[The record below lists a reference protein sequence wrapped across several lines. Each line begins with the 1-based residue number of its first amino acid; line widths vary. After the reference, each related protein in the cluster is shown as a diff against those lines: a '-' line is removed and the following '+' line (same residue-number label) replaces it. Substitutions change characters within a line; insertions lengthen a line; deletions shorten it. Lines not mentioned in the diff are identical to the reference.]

1 MNVAAAAMLM
11 VTAALTNSAI
21 QQLFGQADSKL
32 KACQQRS
39 QQHNTTHAL
48 LYIEIRFSCA
58 YWLLS
63 VICLLGSHLSK
74 CCVSHR
80 QQIYKGLRGSV

>member
-1 MNVAAAAMLM
+1 MNVAAAAMLI

-39 QQHNTTHAL
+39 QQHNTTHSTVQDDL
-48 LYIEIRFSCA
+48 F
-58 YWLLS
+58 
-63 VICLLGSHLSK
+63 
-74 CCVSHR
+74 
-80 QQIYKGLRGSV
+80 